1 MVVITWSQGH
11 NFSLCS
17 LRRNLVLLNLELLL
31 LLVLL
36 DLVLGLLEGICYRL
50 LRLDERMLDLLSF
63 HLVAKLMPT
72 CQRYIILMIAIL
84 RSIVLY
90 ELRINVANLF
100 LRFVRI
106 THLLLIVHLVIRLV
120 ELATVDSLACK
131 EAQRLCF
138 TIAFVKSLWV
148 EAFRDGGQVSKGG
161 LEAALLH

>member
-1 MVVITWSQGH
+1 MVVVTWTQGH
-11 NFSLCS
+11 NFGLCS

-63 HLVAKLMPT
+63 RLVTKLMST

-84 RSIVLY
+84 SCIMLN
-90 ELRINVANLF
+90 ELCINVANLF
-100 LRFVRI
+100 LRFVRV
-106 THLLLIVHLVIRLV
+106 THLLLIVHLVTWLV
-120 ELATVDSLACK
+120 ELPTIDSLACK
-131 EAQRLCF
+131 EARRLCF
-138 TIAFVKSLWV
+138 TMALVKGFRV
-148 EAFRDGGQVSKGG
+148 EAFRDGSQVSKGG

>member
-1 MVVITWSQGH
+1 MVVVTWTQGH
-11 NFSLCS
+11 KFCLCC
-17 LRRNLVLLNLELLL
+17 LWRNLVLLHLELLL

-36 DLVLGLLEGICYRL
+36 DLVLGLLERICYWL

-63 HLVAKLMPT
+63 RLVAKLMST

-84 RSIVLY
+84 RRIMLN

-100 LRFVRI
+100 LWFVCV
-106 THLLLIVHLVIRLV
+106 THLLLIVHLVTRLV

-138 TIAFVKSLWV
+138 TM
-148 EAFRDGGQVSKGG
+148 
-161 LEAALLH
+161 ALV